1 MVDPTLP
8 NETAQQTIAAGS
20 SVTPVYT
27 RRNMTMYALT
37 ESEVST
43 ISSVNT
49 QVSVDFAL
57 SSFLFS
63 AALGVYTNS
72 IFYNELNPAGSL
84 AKYYAAPITV
94 ALGLVFLVRG
104 VAGVRRRSKLW
115 SGLKAE
121 STIQ

>member
-8 NETAQQTIAAGS
+8 KETGQQTIAAGS

-72 IFYNELNPAGSL
+72 IFYNELNAAGSL
-84 AKYYAAPITV
+84 AKYYAAPITF